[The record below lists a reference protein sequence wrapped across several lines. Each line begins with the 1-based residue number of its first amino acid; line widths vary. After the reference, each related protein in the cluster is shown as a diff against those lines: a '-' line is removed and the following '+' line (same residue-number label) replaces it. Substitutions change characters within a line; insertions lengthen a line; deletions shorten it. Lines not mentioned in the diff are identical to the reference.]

1 MNWGNKLLIAFI
13 VFIGGISFLVYRSTQ
28 TNFEM
33 VENDYYKQELAYQQK
48 IDQRH
53 QANQLSQQV
62 AVFQN
67 NEGVVIQFPPEMK
80 NKTLTGSAWFY
91 CAYDNTKDRE
101 YKLEADTSLSQVFSN
116 GNILP
121 GTYTLKLQWEDEAK
135 KYYTE
140 KYVKVK

>member
-80 NKTLTGSAWFY
+80 NKTLTGNAWFY
-91 CAYDNTKDRE
+91 CAYDKTKDRK